1 MTDSKQK
8 NLTERFYDLEKAVD
22 SILTVLQAHYGNIN
36 ELAQRSGQLQA
47 AVETTYQQTQ
57 VNTEVIRAMMD
68 LSKGKSKLTEENI
81 SKKMAE
87 NQAELIKNSIQ
98 EGLAQGR
105 LKVESQ
111 ISADSIVAVT
121 SDEVLFATAPV
132 SDLQKDEHNQDI
144 VGKTVDCTLMLNG
157 KEATIVGIY
166 SLVKEE
172 AVNEQQENSSAE

>member
-1 MTDSKQK
+1 MTETKQK
-8 NLTERFYDLEKAVD
+8 SLTERFYDLEKAVD
-22 SILTVLQAHYGNIN
+22 SILVVLQAHYGNIN

-57 VNTEVIRAMMD
+57 VNTEVIRAIMD

-81 SKKMAE
+81 SNKMAE
-87 NQAELIKNSIQ
+87 NQAQLIKNSIQ

-111 ISADSIVAVT
+111 VLENSIVAVT
-121 SDEVLFATAPV
+121 SSEVLFATAPV
-132 SDLQKDEHNQDI
+132 SDLQKDGVNADI
-144 VGKTVDCTLMLNG
+144 IGKTVDSTVMLNNQ
-157 KEATIVGIY
+157 EAKIVGIY

-172 AVNEQQENSSAE
+172 AVNEQKEISSAE